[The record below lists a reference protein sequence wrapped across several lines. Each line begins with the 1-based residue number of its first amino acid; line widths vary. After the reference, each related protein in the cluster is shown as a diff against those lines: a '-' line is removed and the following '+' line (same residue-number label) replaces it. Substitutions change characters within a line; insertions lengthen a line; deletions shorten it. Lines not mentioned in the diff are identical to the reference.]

1 MGLFDFG
8 YNKPRKDIEKD
19 DKEKHRIFIFFDV
32 IFRKFMKFMQLN
44 MLYLAFSIP
53 YIALLYWFSP
63 LNANTMSYIG
73 LNGIG
78 AFVQTLPQEDF
89 STFDFL
95 LRSLFAFAMV
105 ILWGSGPA
113 SAGSAYIMRNFA
125 REEHAWVFS
134 DFWDSLKHNFCK
146 SMIVLLVDIAVLYLS
161 LTAFNFY
168 SSLYILSE
176 NTIYLVAQGILA
188 FILIL
193 YTFMHYYIYQLM
205 VTYESSLKSLYKNCM
220 LFAIAKFPQ
229 NILMTV
235 LSFGILLGLYVLIN
249 VFAFMALIL
258 GFTIIFKFIIEFY
271 SSDII
276 RKTADMQ

>member
-95 LRSLFAFAMV
+95 LRSLFAFAAV

-134 DFWDSLKHNFCK
+134 DFWDSLKHNFGK

-176 NTIYLVAQGILA
+176 NTIYLVVQGILA
-188 FILIL
+188 FMLIL

-249 VFAFMALIL
+249 VFAFMVLIL

>member
-78 AFVQTLPQEDF
+78 SFVQTLPQEDF

-95 LRSLFAFAMV
+95 LRSLFAFAVV

-134 DFWDSLKHNFCK
+134 DFWDSLKHNFGK
-146 SMIVLLVDIAVLYLS
+146 SMIVLFVDIAVLYLS

-205 VTYESSLKSLYKNCM
+205 VTYESSLKGLYKNCM

-235 LSFGILLGLYVLIN
+235 LSFGFLLGLYVLIN
-249 VFAFMALIL
+249 VFAFMVLIL